1 MKSNRSVGFQNTIFV
16 WRETKTVMLHNVSFI
31 VCLEDDQHKTI
42 TWYNNPQIL
51 ERKEIPDWVS
61 GIFVHFA
68 CQK

>member
-1 MKSNRSVGFQNTIFV
+1 MKSNRSVGFQNTTIV

-31 VCLEDDQHKTI
+31 VCLEDNQHK

-51 ERKEIPDWVS
+51 ESNEILDWIS

-68 CQK
+68 C